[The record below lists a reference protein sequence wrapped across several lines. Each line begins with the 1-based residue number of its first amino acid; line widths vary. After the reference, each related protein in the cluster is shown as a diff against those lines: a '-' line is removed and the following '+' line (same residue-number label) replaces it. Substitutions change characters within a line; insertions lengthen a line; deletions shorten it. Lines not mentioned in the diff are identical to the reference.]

1 MELGFNKVNMNRF
14 FIGLVIVF
22 LWTCQQPVDK
32 LVSYNKDIRPIFNQK
47 CLACHG
53 GVKQMGG
60 FSLLFEEEAFAATE
74 SGMPAIIRGK
84 AHKSELVS
92 RLRHHDAEQ
101 RMPQESE
108 ALAEKDIQLI
118 ETWINQGA
126 KWEQHWAY
134 IKPDASIRPPIIA
147 DKDWAKNAI
156 DHFIWQRLAQDSLR
170 PNEELDKS
178 SLLRRL
184 SLDLIGLPPSLEE
197 RNAFLANNKEDA
209 YEQEVSR
216 LLDSPH
222 FGEKWANMWLDLA
235 RYADSKGYEKDLYR
249 SIWKYRDW
257 VIKAF
262 NSDLPFDEF
271 SVTQLAGDLLPNPT
285 ENQLIAT
292 AFHRNTMANDE
303 GGTDNEEFR
312 NYANIERVGTTF
324 EVWQGTTMACV
335 QCHSHPY
342 DPIRHENFYE
352 FMSFFNN
359 TADRDIYHEAPNIFT
374 YEGAD
379 QEKVADII
387 AWIKQQ
393 LKPEDQLEGKG
404 FLHQQKAAL
413 VNHLGYRKVEIETF
427 DESGGFIELMAPE
440 QTTIF
445 QVQDSSWIRFEQV
458 DLTAIEAISYR
469 YATPF
474 GGFIEVRL
482 GSPFGKMISQ
492 CSLPLTTTPQTKS
505 RDKWKNWRTLKVP
518 IDPTEGVHDIYF
530 VFRKNRIADAD
541 LLRLD
546 WLFFHEQ
553 SPRMDNYSRL
563 FSQKLEELET
573 IKAIPTPILQELL
586 TEKRR
591 KNHLFERGNWLA
603 KGKEV
608 TEAVPEVL
616 GALSKERSP
625 DRLAMAEWLTSPEN
639 PLTARVAVNRFWEQL
654 FGYGIVES
662 LEDFGTQSLPA
673 SHPQLLDW
681 LAIQFMHE
689 HEWRI
694 KDLLKQMVMSA
705 TYRQSNQ
712 ITKEKL
718 EKDPRNRLL
727 SRGPRIRLGAEQM
740 RDQILAVS
748 DLLTPEIYGPS
759 VKPPRPKGAGQF
771 RFGDTYTLSEKENQ
785 YRRGLY
791 TYVKRT
797 NPFPN
802 QITFDGTD
810 RTICTSRR
818 IRTNTP
824 LQALSLLNN
833 PVYLEAALAIGQYM
847 DTLKVESVTERL
859 EAGYE
864 KVLLRAIDP
873 EKLKDLAILYED
885 AQLYYA
891 KESELTGSLLG
902 NPSPKNEQ
910 LAALT
915 IVAHAL
921 LNLDEFVNK

>member
-1 MELGFNKVNMNRF
+1 MGLGFNKVNMSRF
-14 FIGLVIVF
+14 FIGLIIVF
-22 LWTCQQPVDK
+22 FWTCQQPADK

-60 FSLLFEEEAFAATE
+60 FSLLFEEEAFASTE
-74 SGMPAIIRGK
+74 SGMPAIIRGN
-84 AHKSELVS
+84 AHKSELVR

-108 ALAEKDIQLI
+108 ALPEKDIQLI
-118 ETWINQGA
+118 EKWINQGA
-126 KWEQHWAY
+126 KWERHWAY
-134 IKPDASIRPPIIA
+134 IKPDKSIQPPVIA
-147 DKDWAKNAI
+147 NKEWAKNEI
-156 DHFIWQRLAQDSLR
+156 DQFIWHRLAQDSLH

-197 RNAFLANNKEDA
+197 RNGFLANNNEDA
-209 YEQEVSR
+209 YEQEVNR

-222 FGEKWANMWLDLA
+222 FGEKWASMWLDLA

-271 SVTQLAGDLLPNPT
+271 SVAQLAGDLLPNPT
-285 ENQLIAT
+285 EDQLIAT

-374 YEGAD
+374 YEGVN
-379 QEKVADII
+379 QEKVEAII
-387 AWIKQQ
+387 TWIKQQ
-393 LKPEDQLEGKG
+393 LKPEDQLEEQG
-404 FLHQQKAAL
+404 FLHQQKADL

-427 DESGGFIELMAPE
+427 DESGGFIELMAPD

-445 QVQDSSWIRFEQV
+445 QVQDSSWIRFDQV
-458 DLTAIEAISYR
+458 DLTTIEAISYR

-482 GSPFGKMISQ
+482 GAPFGKMISQ
-492 CSLPLTTTPQTKS
+492 CSLPLTASPQTNR

-530 VFRKNRIADAD
+530 VFRKDRIADAD

-553 SPRMDNYSRL
+553 SPRMNNYNRL
-563 FSQKLEELET
+563 FSQKLVQLDT
-573 IKAIPTPILQELL
+573 IKAIPTPILQELP

-608 TEAVPEVL
+608 REGVPEVL
-616 GALSKERSP
+616 GALPKERPP
-625 DRLAMAEWLTSPEN
+625 DRLAMSEWLTSPEN

-681 LAIQFMHE
+681 LAIQFIHE
-689 HEWRI
+689 HDWRI

-705 TYRQSNQ
+705 TYRQGNQ
-712 ITKEKL
+712 ISKEKL

-759 VKPPRPKGAGQF
+759 VKPPRPTGAGRF
-771 RFGDTYTLSEKENQ
+771 RFGDNYILSEKENQ

-824 LQALSLLNN
+824 LQALSLLND
-833 PVYLEAALAIGQYM
+833 PVYMEAALAIGQYM
-847 DTLKVESVTERL
+847 DTLKVESIAEKL
-859 EAGYE
+859 KAGYQ
-864 KVLLRAIDP
+864 KVLLREAHP
-873 EKLKDLAILYED
+873 EKLNSLTTLYED
-885 AQLYYA
+885 AQLHYA
-891 KESELTGSLLG
+891 KESELTSSLLG
-902 NPSPKNEQ
+902 NQSPKNED